1 MYWMQVSGYAHGVVN
16 AFDAFCLNIATADRL
31 MHLFFCHE
39 NGKLIEVI
47 DYTVR
52 FCFFLLCGTTII
64 PIMICHFIIL
74 NCRF

>member
-47 DYTVR
+47 
-52 FCFFLLCGTTII
+52 
-64 PIMICHFIIL
+64 
-74 NCRF
+74 